1 MEMIPFIEHLLYEVS
16 TALYLPVIGGCA
28 LLMCYIPLQ
37 QRHALFEGMQRW
49 RGVCPGRQR
58 FVASL
63 ADLGKQYAVTPGHLP
78 IEVERLQA
86 AELEL
91 SAARSMRFVIK
102 VGPALGLMGTLI
114 PMGISLAALAEGN
127 IRDGRQRGD
136 RLRYLVAGLGSG
148 VLAYLIALSRE
159 RWARGCARN
168 GACRRT
174 AAHRLEPAAVSPYH
188 LQEEAEHALAGVDA
202 SRWTAEHSK
211 TRLPGWP
218 ICSMPVSFSSSM
230 MIALFMAYNMMDL
243 LDPSSEVTMVKRY
256 QR

>member
-28 LLMCYIPLQ
+28 LLMCYVPLQ
-37 QRHALFEGMQRW
+37 LGMCLFEGMQRW
-49 RGVCPGRQR
+49 RGVCPERQR

-78 IEVERLQA
+78 IEVERLLQA

-91 SAARSMRFVIK
+91 SRQLDRVRFVIK

-127 IRDGRQRGD
+127 IPKMAGSMVTAFTAT
-136 RLRYLVAGLGSG
+136 VAGLGSG

-159 RWARGCARN
+159 RWAREDVREMAH
-168 GACRRT
+168 
-174 AAHRLEPAAVSPYH
+174 AAELLLARLEPAAVPPYH
-188 LQEEAEHALAGVDA
+188 LQEEAEHALAA
-202 SRWTAEHSK
+202 TA
-211 TRLPGWP
+211 
-218 ICSMPVSFSSSM
+218 
-230 MIALFMAYNMMDL
+230 
-243 LDPSSEVTMVKRY
+243 
-256 QR
+256 